1 MPMDYSCSMTE
12 VRRPLGRPVLG
23 VCLVVLA
30 FLAGCNAPKDDLM
43 QFDRHIAQA
52 DLRAACRFAES
63 KIGKSRTPRNE
74 DLLWTLQ
81 RAAIERARTPRDYA
95 LSTEY
100 FDRAEEMLK
109 HFDRKNRMG
118 DVVGG
123 VVASDNLAPYM
134 GEEYDGI
141 MVNTYKALN
150 FMAQGK
156 MDLARVEFNRAT
168 ERQRRATEK
177 FSAEIRKLNDQM
189 QRGDGNMKI
198 ARAGAESDE
207 VRQRL
212 ARAYPELNSFAAYPD
227 FVNPFTNYLAAV
239 YYNLMNEP
247 QKAEY
252 ELRAV
257 RGMVDDNPYVAEELD
272 LARQSSAGRN
282 SLDGSVW
289 VIFENGLGPV
299 REEFR
304 LDIPL
309 AIVTDR
315 IKYVGI
321 ALPRIR
327 LRGAPCPYLDITA
340 DGRTHRTAVVADMDR
355 IVQTEF
361 KKDYPA
367 ILTRAIVSATGK
379 AALQYILQDSVENRD
394 PRAAAVASWL
404 MAGYSMFSTAADV
417 RIWTTLP
424 KNFQIARFAIPTD
437 RTLSVV
443 GPGVAPLKVRIP
455 ECRNAVVHIKIMT
468 RNSPPVYDVM
478 TF

>member
-1 MPMDYSCSMTE
+1 MDYTCSPTE
-12 VRRPLGRPVLG
+12 LRRPLGRPVLG

-63 KIGKSRTPRNE
+63 KIGKRKTPRNE

-81 RAAIERARTPRDYA
+81 RAAIERARPRPDYA

-109 HFDRKNRMG
+109 HFDQKNRMG

-141 MVNTYKALN
+141 MVNTYKAMN

-212 ARAYPELNSFAAYPD
+212 ARAYPELDNFAAYPD

-257 RGMVDDNPYVAEELD
+257 HGMVADNPYVAKELD
-272 LARQSSAGRN
+272 LTRQDR
-282 SLDGSVW
+282 LDGSVW

-309 AIVTDR
+309 AIVTEK

-367 ILTRAIVSATGK
+367 ILTRAIISATGK
-379 AALQYILQDSVENRD
+379 AALQFVLQDTIGKRD
-394 PRAAAVASWL
+394 PGAAAVASWL

-424 KNFQIARFAIPTD
+424 KNFQIARFAIPAD
-437 RTLSVV
+437 RTLSIV
-443 GPGVAPLKVRIP
+443 GPGVAPLKVKIP
-455 ECRNAVVHIKIMT
+455 ECGSAVVCIKIMT